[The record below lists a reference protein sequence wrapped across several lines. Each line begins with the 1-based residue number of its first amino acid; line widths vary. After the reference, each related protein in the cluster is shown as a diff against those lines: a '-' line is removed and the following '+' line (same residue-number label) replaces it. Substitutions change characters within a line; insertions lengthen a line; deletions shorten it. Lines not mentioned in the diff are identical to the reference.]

1 MVALNMTTAQ
11 VFRSRIY
18 VYGSSISHKIVF
30 LEECWFICLISVIT
44 HPYTQTVTEFG
55 ISSAFRVTEKYTV
68 KMIWYI
74 VHAILAS
81 FFNFQ
86 FHFQPAF
93 TFGWIPNI
101 FKVVIYYSIAS
112 RGIFCCVFIDYI
124 LFLKLKNYIWNW
136 VFSLVKLKET
146 PL

>member
-30 LEECWFICLISVIT
+30 LEECWFRWLISVIT
-44 HPYTQTVTEFG
+44 DPYTQTVTEFG

-93 TFGWIPNI
+93 TFGWIPTI
-101 FKVVIYYSIAS
+101 FKVVIYYSIPS
-112 RGIFCCVFIDYI
+112 CGILFVFIDYI
-124 LFLKLKNYIWNW
+124 LFLKLKNYI
-136 VFSLVKLKET
+136 
-146 PL
+146 

>member
-1 MVALNMTTAQ
+1 MTTAQ

-30 LEECWFICLISVIT
+30 LEECWFRWLISVIT
-44 HPYTQTVTEFG
+44 DPYTQTVTEFG

-101 FKVVIYYSIAS
+101 FKVTALLPAESFVCIYWSHT
-112 RGIFCCVFIDYI
+112 FFKTK
-124 LFLKLKNYIWNW
+124 KLHIELS
-136 VFSLVKLKET
+136 FQFGET
-146 PL
+146 